1 MAQSISF
8 TKMHGLGNDF
18 VILDA
23 RKEPVELTTR
33 QLRAIAARRT
43 GVGCD
48 QLVIMGP
55 STEADIFM
63 RIFNADGSEVAACG
77 NASRCVAFLIMEDQG
92 RKELTLETKAGV
104 LQAVRMGEW
113 QIAVDMGKPRLGW
126 KDIPLAE
133 EMDTLHM
140 DLAEGSLKDPVGVS
154 MGNPHAVFF
163 VKDVDKV
170 PLEKLGPKLE
180 HHALFPERANIG
192 VAQVLAP
199 DHILLRVFE
208 RGAGE
213 TLACGTGACA
223 ALVAASRRGLSARRA
238 TVHLPG
244 GELEIDWR
252 EDGHVWMTGPVSASF
267 TGIITPLHST
277 LHEIQRDD

>member
-1 MAQSISF
+1 
-8 TKMHGLGNDF
+8 MHGLGNDF

-23 RKEPVELTTR
+23 RKELLELSTR

-48 QLVIMGP
+48 QIVVMQP
-55 STEADIFM
+55 SEHADIFM

-92 RKELTLETKAGV
+92 KRDILIETKAGI
-104 LQAVRMGEW
+104 LQALRQGEW
-113 QIAVDMGKPRLGW
+113 DIAVNMGKPRFEW
-126 KDIPLAE
+126 KDIPLAKK
-133 EMDTLHM
+133 MDTLHM
-140 DLAEGSLKDPVGVS
+140 ELTEGVLKDPVGVS

-180 HHALFPERANIG
+180 NHTLFPQRANIG
-192 VAQVLAP
+192 VAQVVAP

-223 ALVAASRRGLSARRA
+223 ALVAASRRGLAARKA
-238 TVHLPG
+238 TMHLKG
-244 GELEIDWR
+244 GELEIDWK
-252 EDGHVWMTGPVSASF
+252 EDGDVWMTGPVSASF

-277 LHEIQRDD
+277 LHETPCDD